1 MTAPIRDLE
10 ATARAILAGGRGIL
24 AADESTATMSK
35 RLEAEGIESTEETR
49 RRFRE
54 LMFTTEGIEQCIGGV
69 ILYDETI
76 RQSTSD
82 GTPFP
87 QYLARRG
94 IAPGIK
100 VDTGAKPL
108 AGSPREKVTEGLDGL
123 RDRLKEYRETGAR
136 FTKWRT
142 VINIDVDLPTRYCVE
157 VNAHCQARYAALA
170 QEAGL
175 VPMVEPET
183 IMNGTHP
190 LERSYEVSLET
201 LHEVFRELHRQRVA
215 LEGMLL
221 KTNMVVTGYD
231 AQDRAG
237 VDEVAERTLRC
248 LRETVP
254 PAVPGIV
261 FLSGGQSDFYSSA
274 HLNAMSKVKGL
285 PWMISFSYARALQ
298 GLMIKTWAG
307 KEENARAAQAAFHYR
322 CRLTAAANAGRWS
335 KDMEREPEQVVSE
348 AERELEAAVT

>member
-1 MTAPIRDLE
+1 VTASTRDLE
-10 ATARAILAGGRGIL
+10 ATVRMILADGRGIL
-24 AADESTATMSK
+24 AADESTGTMGK
-35 RLEAEGIESTEETR
+35 RLKAQGIESTAESR

-54 LMFTTEGIEQCIGGV
+54 LMFTTEGIERWIGGV

-87 QYLARRG
+87 QYLAERG

-108 AGSPREKVTEGLDGL
+108 AGSPGETVTEGLDGL
-123 RDRLKEYRETGAR
+123 RERLAEYREMGAR

-142 VINIDVDLPTRYCVE
+142 VINIGEGLPTRYCLE

-175 VPMVEPET
+175 VPIVEPES
-183 IMNGTHP
+183 IMNGTHSI
-190 LERSYEVSLET
+190 ERSYEVTLET
-201 LHEVFRELHRQRVA
+201 LHEVFQQLHRQRVA

-231 AQDRAG
+231 ADGRAS
-237 VDEVAERTLRC
+237 VDEVAERTLQC
-248 LRETVP
+248 LRQVVP
-254 PAVPGIV
+254 PAVGGIV
-261 FLSGGQSDFYSSA
+261 FLSGGQNDFYSTA
-274 HLNAMSKVKGL
+274 HLNAMCKVQGL
-285 PWMISFSYARALQ
+285 PWVLSFSYARALQ
-298 GLMIKTWAG
+298 GLTLKTWAG
-307 KEENARAAQAAFHYR
+307 KEDNDRDTQAAFHYR
-322 CRLTAAANAGRWS
+322 CRLTAAANAGQWS
-335 KDMEREPEQVVSE
+335 EDMERKPEEILSQT
-348 AERELEAAVT
+348 EREFETTAP

>member
-1 MTAPIRDLE
+1 VTASTHDLE
-10 ATARAILAGGRGIL
+10 ATARTILAEGRGIL
-24 AADESTATMSK
+24 AADESTGTMSK
-35 RLEAEGIESTEETR
+35 RLESEGIESTAETR

-54 LMFTTEGIEQCIGGV
+54 LMFTTDGIEQWIGGV

-87 QYLARRG
+87 QYLAGRG
-94 IAPGIK
+94 IIPGIK

-108 AGSPREKVTEGLDGL
+108 AGSPSEKVTEGLDGL
-123 RDRLKEYRETGAR
+123 RERLAEYRELGAR

-142 VINIDVDLPTRYCVE
+142 VINIGEDLPTRYCLE

-175 VPMVEPET
+175 VPIVEPET
-183 IMNGTHP
+183 IMNGTHSI
-190 LERSYEVSLET
+190 ERSYEVTLET
-201 LHEVFRELHRQRVA
+201 LHEVFQELHRQRVA

-231 AQDRAG
+231 ADHRAS
-237 VDEVAERTLRC
+237 VEEVAERTLRC
-248 LRETVP
+248 LCQTVP
-254 PAVPGIV
+254 AAVSGIV
-261 FLSGGQSDFYSSA
+261 FLSGGQNDFYSSA
-274 HLNAMSKVKGL
+274 HLNAMNKVKGL
-285 PWMISFSYARALQ
+285 PWIMSFSYARALQ
-298 GLMIKTWAG
+298 GLTIKAWAG
-307 KEENARAAQAAFHYR
+307 KEENARKAQAAFHYR

-335 KDMEREPEQVVSE
+335 PDMEREPEEVLSQ
-348 AERELEAAVT
+348 AERELEAAAT

>member
-1 MTAPIRDLE
+1 VTASTRDLE
-10 ATARAILAGGRGIL
+10 ATARTILAEGRGIL
-24 AADESTATMSK
+24 AADESTGTMSK
-35 RLEAEGIESTEETR
+35 RLEGEGIESTAETR

-54 LMFTTEGIEQCIGGV
+54 LMFTTDGIEQWIGGV

-82 GTPFP
+82 GTPLP
-87 QYLARRG
+87 QYLAGRG

-108 AGSPREKVTEGLDGL
+108 AGSPHEKITEGLDGL
-123 RDRLKEYRETGAR
+123 RDRLEEYREMGAR

-142 VINIDVDLPTRYCVE
+142 VINIDEGLPTRNCVE

-175 VPMVEPET
+175 VPIVEPET
-183 IMNGTHP
+183 IMNGTHSI
-190 LERSYEVSLET
+190 ERAYEVTLET
-201 LHEVFRELHRQRVA
+201 LHEVFRELHRQRVT

-221 KTNMVVTGYD
+221 KANMVVTGYD
-231 AQDRAG
+231 ADDRAS
-237 VDEVAERTLRC
+237 VEEVAERTLHC
-248 LRETVP
+248 LRQAVP

-261 FLSGGQSDFYSSA
+261 FLSGGQSDFSSSA

-285 PWMISFSYARALQ
+285 PWTISFSYARALQ
-298 GLMIKTWAG
+298 GLTIKTWAG
-307 KEENARAAQAAFHYR
+307 KEDNARDAQAAFHYR
-322 CRLTAAANAGRWS
+322 CRLTAAANAGHWS
-335 KDMEREPEQVVSE
+335 EDMEREPEEVLSE
-348 AERELEAAVT
+348 AERELEATAI

>member
-1 MTAPIRDLE
+1 MTASTRELE
-10 ATARAILAGGRGIL
+10 ATAHTILAEGRGIL
-24 AADESTATMSK
+24 AADESTGTMSK
-35 RLEAEGIESTEETR
+35 RLEGEGIESTEETR

-54 LMFTTEGIEQCIGGV
+54 LMFTTDGIEQWIGGV

-108 AGSPREKVTEGLDGL
+108 AGSPSEKVTEGLDGL
-123 RDRLKEYRETGAR
+123 RDRLEEYRELGAR

-142 VINIDVDLPTRYCVE
+142 VITIGEDLPTRYCLE

-175 VPMVEPET
+175 VPIVEPET
-183 IMNGTHP
+183 IMNGRHSI
-190 LERSYEVSLET
+190 ERSYEVTLET

-231 AQDRAG
+231 ADDRAS
-237 VDEVAERTLRC
+237 VEEVAERTLQC
-248 LRETVP
+248 LRQTVP
-254 PAVPGIV
+254 AAVPGIV
-261 FLSGGQSDFYSSA
+261 FLSGGQNDFYSSA

-285 PWMISFSYARALQ
+285 PWVISFSYARALQ
-298 GLMIKTWAG
+298 GLTIKTWAG
-307 KEENARAAQAAFHYR
+307 KENNARDAQAAFHYR
-322 CRLTAAANAGRWS
+322 CRLTAAANAGHWS
-335 KDMEREPEQVVSE
+335 EDMEREPQEVLSE
-348 AERELEAAVT
+348 AERELEMTIT

>member
-1 MTAPIRDLE
+1 MTASTRDLE
-10 ATARAILAGGRGIL
+10 ATARAILTDGRGIL
-24 AADESTATMSK
+24 AADESTGTMSK
-35 RLEAEGIESTEETR
+35 RLEAEGIESTEEMR

-54 LMFTTEGIEQCIGGV
+54 LMFTTKGIEQCIGGV

-82 GTPFP
+82 GTPIP
-87 QYLARRG
+87 QYLAGHG

-108 AGSPREKVTEGLDGL
+108 AGSPDEKVTEGLDGL
-123 RDRLKEYRETGAR
+123 RERLEEYRELGAR

-142 VINIDVDLPTRYCVE
+142 VINIGEGLPTRYCLE

-170 QEAGL
+170 QEVGL
-175 VPMVEPET
+175 VPIVEPET
-183 IMNGTHP
+183 IMNGTHSI
-190 LERSYEVSLET
+190 ERAYEVTRET
-201 LHEVFRELHRQRVA
+201 LHEVFQQLYRQRVA

-231 AQDRAG
+231 ADQRAS
-237 VDEVAERTLRC
+237 VEEVAERTLRC
-248 LRETVP
+248 LCQTVP
-254 PAVPGIV
+254 AAVPGIV
-261 FLSGGQSDFYSSA
+261 FLSGGQSDFSSSA

-285 PWMISFSYARALQ
+285 PWVISFSYARALQ
-298 GLMIKTWAG
+298 GMTIKTWGG
-307 KEENARAAQAAFHYR
+307 KEENARDAQAAFHYR

-335 KDMEREPEQVVSE
+335 KDMEREPEEVLSK

>member
-1 MTAPIRDLE
+1 
-10 ATARAILAGGRGIL
+10 
-24 AADESTATMSK
+24 MSK
-35 RLEAEGIESTEETR
+35 RLEGEGIESTEETR

-54 LMFTTEGIEQCIGGV
+54 LMFTTEGIEQWIGGV

-87 QYLARRG
+87 QYLAGRG

-108 AGSPREKVTEGLDGL
+108 AGSPGEKVTEGLDGL
-123 RDRLKEYRETGAR
+123 SERLAEYREMGAR

-142 VINIDVDLPTRYCVE
+142 VINIGEELPTRYCVE

-175 VPMVEPET
+175 VPIVEPET

-190 LERSYEVSLET
+190 IERSYEVTLET

-215 LEGMLL
+215 LEGTLL

-231 AQDRAG
+231 AEDRAS
-237 VDEVAERTLRC
+237 VDEVAERTLQC
-248 LRETVP
+248 LRRAVP
-254 PAVPGIV
+254 AAVPGIV
-261 FLSGGQSDFYSSA
+261 FLSGGQSDFSSSA
-274 HLNAMSKVKGL
+274 HLDAMSKVKGL
-285 PWMISFSYARALQ
+285 PWVISFSYARALQ
-298 GLMIKTWAG
+298 GLTIKTWAG
-307 KEENARAAQAAFHYR
+307 QEENARDAQAAFHYR
-322 CRLTAAANAGRWS
+322 CRLTAAANAGHWS
-335 KDMEREPEQVVSE
+335 QDLEREPEEVLSE
-348 AERELEAAVT
+348 ADRELEATARG

>member
-1 MTAPIRDLE
+1 MTASTRDLE
-10 ATARAILAGGRGIL
+10 ATARTILADGRGIL
-24 AADESTATMSK
+24 AADESTGTMSK
-35 RLEAEGIESTEETR
+35 RLEGEGIEPTEETR

-54 LMFTTEGIEQCIGGV
+54 LMFTTDGIEQWIGGV

-87 QYLARRG
+87 QYLAGRG

-108 AGSPREKVTEGLDGL
+108 AGSPSEKVTEGLDGL
-123 RDRLKEYRETGAR
+123 RERLEEYREMGAR

-142 VINIDVDLPTRYCVE
+142 VINIGENLPTRYCLE

-175 VPMVEPET
+175 VPIVEPET
-183 IMNGTHP
+183 IMNGTHSI
-190 LERSYEVSLET
+190 ERSHEVTLET
-201 LHEVFRELHRQRVA
+201 LHEVFRELHRQQVA

-221 KTNMVVTGYD
+221 KINMVVTGYD
-231 AQDRAG
+231 AGDRAG
-237 VDEVAERTLRC
+237 VDEVAERTLQC
-248 LRETVP
+248 LRQTVP
-254 PAVPGIV
+254 AAVPGIV
-261 FLSGGQSDFYSSA
+261 FLSGGQSDFSSSA
-274 HLNAMSKVKGL
+274 HLDSMSKVKDL
-285 PWMISFSYARALQ
+285 PWVISFSYARALQ
-298 GLMIKTWAG
+298 GLTIKTWAG
-307 KEENARAAQAAFHYR
+307 EEENARNAQAAFHYR

-335 KDMEREPEQVVSE
+335 QDMEREPEEVLSQ
-348 AERELEAAVT
+348 AERELELAAT